1 MTNHTTNSLL
11 SSLLLFFLF
20 FPCFHRVYRLFLLS
34 FSFFFFPL
42 ISYLFRFF
50 FRFSF
55 YNACSLR
62 ATFFLFFHE
71 FPLFFHGSLSAYIV
85 SFLRVLGRIN
95 VRTFVHERVRYIR
108 GSSTNNETK
117 DSSIYKSCRV
127 FPGGL

>member
-11 SSLLLFFLF
+11 FPLLLFFLF
-20 FPCFHRVYRLFLLS
+20 FPRFHRVYYLFLFFFLS
-34 FSFFFFPL
+34 FSFFLSL
-42 ISYLFRFF
+42 ISFVSFLVLRSTTCAVYARRFF
-50 FRFSF
+50 SSSM
-55 YNACSLR
+55 N
-62 ATFFLFFHE
+62 FLYSSIG
-71 FPLFFHGSLSAYIV
+71 LLCVYIV

-95 VRTFVHERVRYIR
+95 VRTFVHKRVRYIR